1 MNPHVRT
8 RKGQSAIEYLTTYGW
23 ALLAILVVGA
33 FLVQFGI
40 FDQCQPSDPDFGPQD
55 VVVTGWGF
63 TGTSSM
69 QMTLQAIGNDV
80 NVTDVSLDD
89 ASGASFDDGDGNSWQ
104 NITSGKEATVTLSSL
119 GTTSDECF
127 NSHVQITYDV
137 DEDGGISGA
146 MISSNRPLQGRAP

>member
-40 FDQCQPSDPDFGPQD
+40 FDQCQPSDPDFGPQT
-55 VVVTGWGF
+55 VVVSDWAF
-63 TGTSSM
+63 TGTSTV
-69 QMTLQAIGNDV
+69 QMTLQAIGQDV
-80 NVTDVSLDD
+80 NVTDVSLDESD
-89 ASGASFDDGDGNSWQ
+89 SESFDDGWQ
-104 NITSGKEATVTLSSL
+104 NITSGKEATVTVSSL

-127 NSHVQITYDV
+127 NSHVEITYDV
-137 DEDGGISGA
+137 DEGGGIQGA
-146 MISSNRPLQGRAP
+146 MVQSNRPLQGRAP